1 MEEEDKILNLFD
13 IYWFYHKSSE
23 NPPSSPPPIDP
34 TPLNLETHIQNP
46 PIDPVTQIE
55 NHPISRLPSL
65 HRRSLSDQLSSR
77 SDPFSPN
84 SVLPRPKLETILS
97 GKEAREPT
105 VVVVETPSKKAVGRR
120 KRKGSR
126 SLSELEFDELKGFV
140 DLGFT
145 FSDVEMDSR
154 LVSIVPGLQRLGKG
168 GRETESGGVSRPYLS
183 EAWSFDG
190 KKEDPTMNLKI
201 PAVSDEIGMKD
212 QLKYWAQVVASTV
225 R

>member
-1 MEEEDKILNLFD
+1 MEEEDKVLNLFD
-13 IYWFYHKSSE
+13 IYWFYHKSLE

-55 NHPISRLPSL
+55 NLPTSRLRSL
-65 HRRSLSDQLSSR
+65 HRRSLSDQLSPK

-84 SVLPRPKLETILS
+84 SVLPTPKLETILS
-97 GKEAREPT
+97 GKDAGEPT
-105 VVVVETPSKKAVGRR
+105 VVVVEPPSKKAVARR
-120 KRKGSR
+120 KRKISR
-126 SLSELEFDELKGFV
+126 SLSELEFDELKGFL

-145 FSDVEMDSR
+145 FSDVEKDSR

-168 GRETESGGVSRPYLS
+168 GREEESGGVSRPYLS

-190 KKEDPTMNLKI
+190 KKEDPPMNLKI

-225 R
+225 K